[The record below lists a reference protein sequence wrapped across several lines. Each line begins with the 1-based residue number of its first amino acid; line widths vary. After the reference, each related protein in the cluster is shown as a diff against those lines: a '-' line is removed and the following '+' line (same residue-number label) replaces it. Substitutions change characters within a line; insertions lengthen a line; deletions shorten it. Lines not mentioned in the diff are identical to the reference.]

1 MPHVHLTFQ
10 SRTRAG
16 RGQPS
21 ILIAGLVA
29 ATVLACGKERPFAT
43 GEVSLQP
50 DRESPSEA
58 VGDASVPNPAVAA
71 DCTNVGC
78 PQPLT
83 CDPSLRRCVECLTS
97 ANCVSADAPLCDTAT
112 QSCVRCLTST
122 DCPSAAPIC
131 KLAATE
137 REANRC
143 VECTSDTE
151 CPDARPACDPN
162 TSACTARCT
171 TSAQCNPPTP
181 VCNEQ
186 TQTCV
191 GCLADRDCVDEA
203 GVGRSC
209 RPDDTRCVECL
220 SDAQCS
226 DDPAASNCS
235 TDGACVACAG
245 DEDCSLIQGR
255 SACLPSIGC
264 VECVDATDC
273 AGSTRGPVCKASN
286 AAQAAG
292 DAPVNTCVECSSN
305 EHCQSNAGASL
316 CQNNQCVP
324 CVEDADCAGA
334 DSNGSSPDGID
345 LNVCDAGICVQCTGE
360 NRIACG
366 GNVCNS
372 LTKQC
377 TLDRPARTAGL
388 CDACVSDFE
397 CAEDARC
404 VRQGFGGMEIGLFC
418 HPLPVGT
425 PPSCVPHRPFVEQVQ
440 LSTVDSLNLTSVCI
454 LRRTTCP
461 GLDAAT
467 EDCSED
473 ADCGAANVEDG
484 LCVASFAGGD
494 ACALPCISELDC
506 NPDVDCTIGGTCAL

>member
-16 RGQPS
+16 RGQAS

-43 GEVSLQP
+43 GEASLQP

-78 PQPLT
+78 QQPLT

-143 VECTSDTE
+143 VECTNDTE

-162 TSACTARCT
+162 TNACTARCT

-209 RPDDTRCVECL
+209 RPDDARCVECL

-286 AAQAAG
+286 AGQASG
-292 DAPVNTCVECSSN
+292 TAPINTCVECTSN
-305 EHCQSNAGASL
+305 TDCLDTSASR
-316 CQNNQCVP
+316 CEDNQCVP
-324 CVEDADCAGA
+324 CSASGDCAHV
-334 DSNGSSPDGID
+334 DSIPGEAVGTP
-345 LNVCDAGICVQCTGE
+345 LNVCDAGTCVQCTGLQSA
-360 NRIACG
+360 ACG
-366 GNVCNS
+366 ASVCDNATRACSNV
-372 LTKQC
+372 
-377 TLDRPARTAGL
+377 PAGSAGL
-388 CDACVSDFE
+388 CAPCLSDAHCSVDGSAF
-397 CAEDARC
+397 CARDLFGTTDL
-404 VRQGFGGMEIGLFC
+404 GFFC
-418 HPLPVGT
+418 FPAAEGDDEACSQT
-425 PPSCVPHRPFVEQVQ
+425 PFSQE
-440 LSTVDSLNLTSVCI
+440 TLTSTSDGREAPLC
-454 LRRTTCP
+454 LLNRTTCD
-461 GLDAAT
+461 GMADAIRTTCEAAT
-467 EDCSED
+467 
-473 ADCGAANVEDG
+473 DCGAPSVDDGRCVTG
-484 LCVASFAGGD
+484 LCSIPCTTERDCFDPTVGSCLGG
-494 ACALPCISELDC
+494 ACQL
-506 NPDVDCTIGGTCAL
+506 